1 MAQLFNDPRSGYDIL
16 IASDAISMGLNLN
29 IRRIIFNSIFKNDG
43 SDIVRLNHSSV
54 KQIAGRAGRRNSP
67 FPEGEVTTRDPRD
80 LEYVTKC
87 LATEIEPIEKAGLI
101 FTASHVGMFEE
112 AVKSYYSGH
121 DDETSENERETPDL
135 HWLLQEFSDMAV
147 VKGDYFLCKQ
157 DDMNV
162 IARWLKDVDLETSDK
177 YMFCMAPISLQN
189 PKARDVLVK
198 YGQKLAAGEV
208 PGLTRST
215 PMKRAKNFNDLA
227 LLCSIYSEVELF
239 IWLQNKFPPVNL
251 MEQQAALAK
260 RDMATNLI
268 SLGLDEAERLKLDHC
283 HIQRDARL
291 RMVWTQAQ
299 EKIADDD
306 IEVNDRDDDDEDG
319 EGEGFYA

>member
-1 MAQLFNDPRSGYDIL
+1 
-16 IASDAISMGLNLN
+16 
-29 IRRIIFNSIFKNDG
+29 
-43 SDIVRLNHSSV
+43 
-54 KQIAGRAGRRNSP
+54 
-67 FPEGEVTTRDPRD
+67 
-80 LEYVTKC
+80 
-87 LATEIEPIEKAGLI
+87 
-101 FTASHVGMFEE
+101 
-112 AVKSYYSGH
+112 
-121 DDETSENERETPDL
+121 
-135 HWLLQEFSDMAV
+135 
-147 VKGDYFLCKQ
+147 
-157 DDMNV
+157 
-162 IARWLKDVDLETSDK
+162 
-177 YMFCMAPISLQN
+177 
-189 PKARDVLVK
+189 
-198 YGQKLAAGEV
+198 
-208 PGLTRST
+208 
-215 PMKRAKNFNDLA
+215 MKRAKNSNDLA